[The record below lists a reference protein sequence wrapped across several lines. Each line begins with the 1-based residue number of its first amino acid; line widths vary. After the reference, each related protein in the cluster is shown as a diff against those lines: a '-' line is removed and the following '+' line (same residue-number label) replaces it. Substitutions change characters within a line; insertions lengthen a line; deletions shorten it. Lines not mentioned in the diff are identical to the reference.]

1 MTNDKV
7 IRHVNLKYLIT
18 EELLFV
24 LYFWGFVLLRPL
36 LQIFPDRSTVI
47 LFMFAL
53 IIMIVSF
60 YKMLNSKILARTYS
74 IIYFVIFVLLF
85 DMLFRPNGLI
95 ITYIYEFL
103 IYGAISIH
111 LLAQVKDSRLL
122 IKLYALFSVV
132 VFIMYFTDPFNGYF
146 IFGDYMTFG
155 FNFALPAYY
164 GLYLGRKVFNNKWYL
179 ILEIIC
185 LVEIIVFAN
194 RSAIL
199 GVVFL
204 WLIYN
209 FIYEKGKKEKI
220 IKFISLLALFI
231 ILLTSMN
238 YLLNVAV
245 DVMRHFD
252 LFSYSLYHLNLYI
265 AENNW
270 IGMFSGR
277 VEIWEL
283 AWNMIRDTNILIGA
297 GTGAFQS
304 KHGFYSH
311 NIFFDLLSQ
320 YGIAGLLFALI
331 NIIKSNHRFL
341 KQDKYTTIIGFLFLS
356 LWFPK
361 LLFSSYFYKDMGF
374 WCFLAIGSLKI
385 QRNNKPRLID

>member
-1 MTNDKV
+1 MTNYKLK
-7 IRHVNLKYLIT
+7 RHVNLKYLIT

-36 LQIFPDRSTVI
+36 LQIYPDRSTVI
-47 LFMFAL
+47 LFIFAL

-60 YKMLNSKILARTYS
+60 YKMLNSKTLARTYS
-74 IIYFVIFVLLF
+74 IIFFVIFVLLF
-85 DMLFRPNGLI
+85 DMLFRPNRLI

-103 IYGAISIH
+103 IYGAIPIH

-122 IKLYALFSVV
+122 LKLYALFSAV
-132 VFIMYFTDPFNGYF
+132 VFILYFSDPFIGYF

-179 ILEIIC
+179 IFEIVC
-185 LVEIIVFAN
+185 LIEIIVFAN

-199 GVVFL
+199 GIIFL

-209 FIYEKGKKEKI
+209 FIYEKEKKEKI
-220 IKFISLLALFI
+220 KKFILLLILFI
-231 ILLTSMN
+231 IMLSSIN
-238 YLLNVAV
+238 YLLNVAL
-245 DVMRHFD
+245 DVMRHFG
-252 LFSYSLYHLNLYI
+252 LFSYSLYHLNLYF
-265 AENNW
+265 ADKNW
-270 IGMFSGR
+270 MKMFSGR
-277 VEIWEL
+277 LGIWGQ
-283 AWNMIRDTNILIGA
+283 AVNMIRDSNILIGA

-311 NIFFDLLSQ
+311 NIILDLVSQ
-320 YGIAGLLFALI
+320 YGIVGLLFALI
-331 NIIKSNHRFL
+331 KLIKSNYRVL
-341 KQDKYTTIIGFLFLS
+341 KQDKYTMIIGFLFLS

-361 LLFSSYFYKDMGF
+361 LLFSSYFYKEIGF

-385 QRNNKPRLID
+385 QRNNKTKID